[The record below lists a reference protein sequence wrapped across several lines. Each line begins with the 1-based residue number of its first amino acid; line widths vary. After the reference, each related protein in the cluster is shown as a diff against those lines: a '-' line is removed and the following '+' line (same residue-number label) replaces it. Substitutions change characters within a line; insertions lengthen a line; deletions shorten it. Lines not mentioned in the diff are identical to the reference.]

1 MQRQWRM
8 LLVSL
13 LSLRIEPRTTSKGGA
28 THLGLGPLPSL
39 NKKMPYRLA
48 YSPTLWRH
56 VLHGDSLLSD
66 DSSLCEGNTDLGPHT
81 CWPGTDL

>member
-48 YSPTLWRH
+48 YKLILRS
-56 VLHGDSLLSD
+56 VFSGAMFDQD
-66 DSSLCEGNTDLGPHT
+66 DGTVSCI
-81 CWPGTDL
+81 PGTLVRT